1 MNADNYTP
9 AHDSLSNL
17 INNHK
22 GQMDNG
28 GSAAQTLIAETLKT
42 NRSGIEEGNQE
53 LKYRVLE
60 SKSNLTGSTGQI
72 ITSGGHSLNNDHYSF
87 RHQKRRQ
94 RVRSPMVDYPPT
106 NLKEK
111 NINADIN
118 LTYVYR
124 RQEGDGD
131 PASRCKPVKI

>member
-1 MNADNYTP
+1 MNADNYTS

-87 RHQKRRQ
+87 RRQKWRQ
-94 RVRSPMVDYPPT
+94 RVRSPMVHYPPT
-106 NLKEK
+106 NAKEK

-124 RQEGDGD
+124 RQEGGGD
-131 PASRCKPVKI
+131 PVSRCKPVKI